1 MGCSC
6 CHRTTED
13 AEKANDV
20 LGKVGLSDVV
30 EQGREAISA
39 TGKALTHLTRSE
51 RARSLG
57 FGVEVANVQLDAAKR
72 ANQRARDHAQAVLE
86 RIDRLVRSDDW
97 GAHVERVRA
106 AFQER
111 GGGRRRLEDAC
122 EDLRLQL
129 LNEEPGVSPSVA
141 ELTMRAFDRVLDAAS
156 KGDLNQMVGHM
167 RRIMEGALH
176 AFESPEMGRQW
187 IGSQMIEDVMRD
199 RGIPP
204 IAGAA
209 RDEGWCAAWAACIAW
224 AISSLAACLVICFV
238 WGFCSWHMACF
249 AGESAHILACSLI
262 FGNLCSYGHL

>member
-1 MGCSC
+1 MTGA
-6 CHRTTED
+6 RTLSEFVPLFRSAEED
-13 AEKANDV
+13 
-20 LGKVGLSDVV
+20 GGGL
-30 EQGREAISA
+30 R
-39 TGKALTHLTRSE
+39 T
-51 RARSLG
+51 
-57 FGVEVANVQLDAAKR
+57 
-72 ANQRARDHAQAVLE
+72 
-86 RIDRLVRSDDW
+86 
-97 GAHVERVRA
+97 RVRTC
-106 AFQER
+106 
-111 GGGRRRLEDAC
+111 GC
-122 EDLRLQL
+122 
-129 LNEEPGVSPSVA
+129 NCYEEPGVSPSVA

-209 RDEGWCAAWAACIAW
+209 RDKGWCAAWAACIAW